1 MYRKLIYLTSFIF
14 VLALVGYA
22 LAQDA
27 EIPPVGTPLPLIDGV
42 REDVWSA
49 SEEHEILLLSAE
61 SFPDSDV
68 DCSGSWWALWDLD
81 YLYVFVDVNDEDL
94 ENDSG
99 ESWQDDSVEVYFDA
113 DNDKPNR
120 YAPAGD
126 EYQYRA
132 AWNPDV
138 PEFQEYHHGDR
149 GVAGVEFIIMETD
162 DGYTLE
168 IKFPWESLYLEG
180 KPTLGDL
187 MGFEVMINDGD
198 FGGNRES
205 QIAWFSEGNQAWS
218 NPSVFGTV
226 VLAAGLKASNP
237 IPRHNTIGVT
247 SGLLQWIEAKNA
259 VSYDVYFGTNPTPGT
274 DEFIQNQT
282 ETEYMVANIEPG
294 TAYYWRIDVIM
305 PDTTVQQGDVWS
317 FTSAPLTA
325 HSPDPADG
333 GRYIELDADLS
344 WQPGMYA
351 QTHDVYFGTDETA
364 VTNADTSSDEFKGNQ
379 PLTTTTFEPG
389 PLQANTTYYWRIDEV
404 NDQHTDG
411 LWTGDVWSFT
421 ALGAGAGI
429 KAEYY
434 DNVNLSGQPVLT
446 RTDDTINFDWGLASP
461 HELISEDNFSI
472 RWTAELEVP
481 YTETYTFITN
491 IFLSDG
497 IRLWVNGQMLIDHWT
512 GVEPWER
519 KASIY
524 LPAGEATIMVEYFDA
539 GHRAVARLSWESPSI
554 PREVIPRI
562 MFYLPTK
569 AVSANPPNGAIG
581 VIHTPILRWN
591 AGDGAVNHHV
601 YFGSDYNDVA
611 NANIHTLDIY
621 RGQQDLDDTSYVPTE
636 APLEWNKTYYWR
648 IDEYSVTGAINTGH
662 MWSFTTADYIILDWF
677 EDYIDVQPERIF
689 DTWIDGWGIADNGS
703 QVGYSTLPF
712 TEQEIVNSGLQ
723 AMPFFYDNTGGVAYS
738 EAWRSFDAPLNDWTR
753 ENAETLTLFFKGYAQ
768 DFAENPAGTYTM
780 SASGL
785 DVWELNDQFRYAYKR
800 LSGNGS
806 IIARV
811 VDVENTNEWAKA
823 GVMIRESLDD
833 YSVHAFMCV
842 TPAGRS
848 AFQNRPII
856 GGDSFT
862 ASSDANNVTTPVWV
876 KIVRQVH
883 QFSGYYSTDGTNW
896 IRQQPTESADDTSP
910 NPQIIAM
917 PTDVYIGLAHTSHN
931 INLIGTSVFSDVK
944 TAGNVTGD
952 WQVATIGTETGANDA
967 QPLYL
972 TVEDTGH
979 TVKVIEHPDNP
990 NAVLAT
996 EWQQWDIPLSV
1007 LTDAGVNLNDVE
1019 KLYIGIGSQTNPQ
1032 DGTGKVYFDDIRL
1045 YPAPEPDPNA
1055 TP

>member
-1 MYRKLIYLTSFIF
+1 MYRKLFYLTSFIF
-14 VLALVGYA
+14 VLALAGYA

-27 EIPPVGTPLPLIDGV
+27 EIPPAGTPLPVIDGV
-42 REDVWSA
+42 KEDVWSA
-49 SEEHEILLLSAE
+49 SAEYKLLNIEVGSA
-61 SFPDSDV
+61 PDSIIDL
-68 DCSGSWWALWDLD
+68 SGSWWALWDLD
-81 YLYVFVDVNDEDL
+81 YLYLFVDVNDEDL
-94 ENDSG
+94 QNDSG
-99 ESWQDDSVEVYFDA
+99 ESWQDDSVEIYVDGG
-113 DNDKPNR
+113 NDKATR
-120 YAPAGD
+120 YGD
-126 EYQYRA
+126 DDYQYRA
-132 AWNPDV
+132 AWNTEL
-138 PEFQEYHHGDR
+138 PEIQEFHHGAR
-149 GVAGVEFIIMETD
+149 SLPGVEFIVSETD
-162 DGYTLE
+162 DGYVLE
-168 IKFPWESLYLEG
+168 IKFPWTALLIE
-180 KPTLGDL
+180 KDAALGDL
-187 MGFEVMINDGD
+187 LGFDIHINDDDGGGGRDTKITWYGGD
-198 FGGNRES
+198 N
-205 QIAWFSEGNQAWS
+205 AWQ

-237 IPRHNTIGVT
+237 IPRHNAIGVT

-259 VSYDVYFGTNPTPGT
+259 ASYNVYFGTNPTP
-274 DEFIQNQT
+274 DELIQNQT
-282 ETEYMVANIEPG
+282 ETEYMVANLEPG

-305 PDTTVQQGDVWS
+305 PDTTVQQGDIWS

-434 DNVNLSGQPVLT
+434 DNVNLSGQPALT

-497 IRLWVNGQMLIDHWT
+497 IRLWVNGQLIIDHWT
-512 GVEPWER
+512 GEEPWER
-519 KASIY
+519 KADIY
-524 LPAGEATIMVEYFDA
+524 LPAGQATIMVEYFDA

-554 PREVIPRI
+554 PREVIPKI

-569 AVSANPPNGAIG
+569 AVSANPSNFAIG
-581 VIHTPILRWN
+581 VIHTPTLRWQ
-591 AGDGAVNHHV
+591 AGDGALYHHV
-601 YFGSDYNDVA
+601 YFGSDYNAVA
-611 NANIHTLDIY
+611 NANIHTLDFY

-648 IDEYSVTGAINTGH
+648 IDEYSVTGAINEGH

-677 EDYIDVQPERIF
+677 EDYTDESPDRIF
-689 DTWIDGWGIADNGS
+689 DTWIDGWGIAENGS
-703 QVGYSTLPF
+703 QVGYDSAPF
-712 TEQEIVNSGLQ
+712 AERNFVNSALQ
-723 AMPFFYDNTGGVAYS
+723 SMPFMYDNTNGVAYS
-738 EAWRSFDAPLNDWTR
+738 EAYRTFDAPLNDWTR
-753 ENAETLTLFFKGYAQ
+753 ENAQTLTLFFRGYAQ
-768 DFAENPAGTYTM
+768 AFTEDPAGTYTM

-785 DVWELNDQFRYAYKR
+785 DIWDLTDQFRYAYKR

-811 VDVENTNEWAKA
+811 ASVENTNEWAKA

-833 YSVHAFMCV
+833 YSVHCLMCV
-842 TPAGRS
+842 TPAGRT
-848 AFQNRPII
+848 AFQNRPLI
-856 GGDSFT
+856 GGESFT

-883 QFSGYYSTDGTNW
+883 QFSGYYSTDGVNW
-896 IRQQPTESADDTSP
+896 IQQQTTSTGDDVSP
-910 NPQIIAM
+910 NPQFIAM

-931 INLIGTSVFSDVK
+931 INLIGLSVFSDV
-944 TAGNVTGD
+944 TTNGNVTGD
-952 WQVATIGTETGANDA
+952 WQVATIGTEMGANDP
-967 QPLYL
+967 QPMYL
-972 TVEDTGH
+972 AVEDSGGTVKTVEH
-979 TVKVIEHPDNP
+979 SDNP
-990 NAVLAT
+990 NSVLAT

-1007 LTDAGVNLNDVE
+1007 FSDADVDLNDVE
-1019 KLYIGIGSQTNPQ
+1019 NLYLGIGSETAPQ

-1045 YPAPEPDPNA
+1045 YPAEE
-1055 TP
+1055 